1 MRVVGGRGFRRGA
14 GVADSYEVTT
24 WTARAPEP
32 FAGNAE
38 FWQSVAA
45 SVDAL
50 LALILATV
58 VVVLAGPWGTAAFAV
73 PVALLL
79 RAAIAG
85 RRSERVT
92 RPQFPD
98 RDTWRLAERQ
108 AVGAVMGRALIRK
121 RWPFVR

>member
-1 MRVVGGRGFRRGA
+1 M
-14 GVADSYEVTT
+14 TT
-24 WTARAPEP
+24 WTSRAPEP

-38 FWQSVAA
+38 FWRSVTA

-50 LALILATV
+50 LTLIVATV
-58 VVVLAGPWGTAAFAV
+58 VVVLAGPWGAIAFAV
-73 PVALLL
+73 PVGLLV
-79 RAAIAG
+79 RAAVTG

-108 AVGAVMGRALIRK
+108 AVGAVMGKALIRR
-121 RWPFVR
+121 RWPLSR